1 MVPVITESLT
11 RAKAVLSALVN
22 AALAGEDVMICK
34 DGVPVVKL
42 VPIRPI
48 LGEDPCRDIPELAV
62 SVGPAAL
69 EPLGPEAWGDWI
81 DDPA

>member
-1 MVPVITESLT
+1 MISESLT

-34 DGVPVVKL
+34 DGVPVVRL
-42 VPIRPI
+42 VPIRTV

-62 SVGPAAL
+62 SAGASAL
-69 EPLGPEAWGDWI
+69 EPLGSGEWGDWI